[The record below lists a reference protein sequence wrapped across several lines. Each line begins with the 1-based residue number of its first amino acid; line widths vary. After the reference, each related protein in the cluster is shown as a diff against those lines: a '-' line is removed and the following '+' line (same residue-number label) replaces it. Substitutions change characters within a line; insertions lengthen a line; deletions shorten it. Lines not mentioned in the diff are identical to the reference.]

1 MTEVSM
7 VDLRTTGLPFN
18 VIESMRSVF
27 SDHAEI
33 ESVVLYGSRA
43 LGNFRAGSDIDLTI
57 VGSLDHRELLKVE
70 LELDELMLPYKVD
83 LSLQHEIDNAS
94 LIEHINRV
102 GKVFY
107 SAPVS

>member
-1 MTEVSM
+1 MTERSIVDVS
-7 VDLRTTGLPFN
+7 TIGLPFN
-18 VIESMRSVF
+18 VIEAMKKVF
-27 SDHAEI
+27 SHHLGI
-33 ESVVLYGSRA
+33 ESAVLYGSRA
-43 LGNFRAGSDIDLTI
+43 MGNFREGSDIDLTI

-102 GKVFY
+102 GKLFY
-107 SAPVS
+107 SAPVG